1 MTGNSKEIVHTY
13 STAGSFLVVLTAVDD
28 DNITDTAT
36 TEIRVLDKPLA
47 PQNVTVERLANKTLL
62 FTDYINKIS
71 WDENPG
77 NSGLFTLSQYRI
89 YRKAQD
95 DSQFV
100 FIGEVSAGEFSYE
113 DRKFNDAQEAVGY
126 VYAVTVVDN
135 QGNESD
141 YIN

>member
-1 MTGNSKEIVHTY
+1 MI
-13 STAGSFLVVLTAVDD
+13 
-28 DNITDTAT
+28 
-36 TEIRVLDKPLA
+36 LDKPLA
-47 PQNVTVERLANKTLL
+47 PQNVAVERLENKTLL

-89 YRKAQD
+89 YRKAHNE
-95 DSQFV
+95 SQFAFV
-100 FIGEVSAGEFSYE
+100 GEVSAGEFSYE
-113 DRKFNDAQEAVGY
+113 DRKFNDAQEAAGY
-126 VYAVTVVDN
+126 VYAVTAVDD